1 MPARAP
7 GRLNPKSRRPAGRV
21 DPPELGN
28 QTFGAASIRAPAR
41 RARAAQTR
49 RDGRF
54 RAFVLYL
61 CSINCLMLPVFAC
74 NFRNFRNFQIL
85 RRMRRAR
92 VPRRP
97 RGEFRGIVRAR
108 GRAGSR
114 FDASTTPD
122 EAQRARGERAKS
134 RPINSQRARGQRAS
148 SLDDRATAGR
158 PVEHFRSVQG
168 SLLRALEPST
178 GGRNLSARVVGDI

>member
-1 MPARAP
+1 MSTWDSLGLFRIV
-7 GRLNPKSRRPAGRV
+7 GSRWSSRSGFLQSRGNV
-21 DPPELGN
+21 LGN
-28 QTFGAASIRAPAR
+28 QTFGAGSIRA
-41 RARAAQTR
+41 
-49 RDGRF
+49 F
-54 RAFVLYL
+54 
-61 CSINCLMLPVFAC
+61 CSLNFPMLPVFAC
-74 NFRNFRNFQIL
+74 NFRTFRNFQIL
-85 RRMRRAR
+85 QRMRRAR
-92 VPRRP
+92 VPRQP

-122 EAQRARGERAKS
+122 EAQRARGERVKS